1 MQELDWDSSEWI
13 WWGPW
18 HQAPSS
24 APALLQE
31 SRKLLLYPHH
41 LDSSTFVTMLMK
53 LPASWH
59 ISFHSGHQDSVE
71 KYIPRLPPQL
81 WLKQGTNPIPSP
93 VNSSWDPN
101 PLDCFIYLQNTV
113 NLKAPYDPTLWQSLT
128 FGWGGGVRG
137 TTEAVEPDMDTEWW
151 REVLAEGQ
159 TDREGPMGQRDWE
172 ERRER
177 GSGRR
182 DQLARCYVQT
192 PAILTDNR
200 ERERG
205 AGRAGERRARE
216 QGRQERGRGEAQLGC
231 TASSDLSERHRQT
244 HCQALNSEGYSLS
257 YLKNGFA
264 G

>member
-1 MQELDWDSSEWI
+1 
-13 WWGPW
+13 
-18 HQAPSS
+18 
-24 APALLQE
+24 
-31 SRKLLLYPHH
+31 
-41 LDSSTFVTMLMK
+41 
-53 LPASWH
+53 
-59 ISFHSGHQDSVE
+59 
-71 KYIPRLPPQL
+71 
-81 WLKQGTNPIPSP
+81 
-93 VNSSWDPN
+93 
-101 PLDCFIYLQNTV
+101 
-113 NLKAPYDPTLWQSLT
+113 
-128 FGWGGGVRG
+128 
-137 TTEAVEPDMDTEWW
+137 
-151 REVLAEGQ
+151 
-159 TDREGPMGQRDWE
+159 MGQRDWE